1 MTPAPNDRT
10 SSREGFGG
18 AAIRA
23 RTGGLLF
30 ALRSLFR

>member
-1 MTPAPNDRT
+1 MVPARNDGRAPAKA
-10 SSREGFGG
+10 SGR

-23 RTGGLLF
+23 RPGALLF